1 MMITIRLITM
11 VMEDQ
16 LIVVMVTAMMPVR
29 WGSGDAGHVMVTVW
43 LWYSSWC
50 AEDSRLL

>member
-29 WGSGDAGHVMVTVW
+29 YG
-43 LWYSSWC
+43 
-50 AEDSRLL
+50 